1 MPTAVDR
8 RPSVDT
14 RVGILPAQAPGLSRR
29 DGAKVVEMFGGRD
42 NLSEVERPATSAATD
57 FRLNHK
63 PRKKTK
69 EDNQLRKLFNE
80 ASQAPTPHRAPAPRA
95 KCAPLLV
102 AATSPNRALLRSM
115 IPTAM
120 AASTRPSRS
129 SPRWRRLRRHVPDRS
144 RVDLRELSHS
154 ALAVLTN
161 LRCDATIT
169 PGTEARRSRRR

>member
-14 RVGILPAQAPGLSRR
+14 RVGILPAKAPGLSRR
-29 DGAKVVEMFGGRD
+29 DGAKVVEMCGGRD
-42 NLSEVERPATSAATD
+42 NLSEVERPATD

-95 KCAPLLV
+95 KCAPLFV
-102 AATSPNRALLRSM
+102 AATSPNRALLC
-115 IPTAM
+115 
-120 AASTRPSRS
+120 
-129 SPRWRRLRRHVPDRS
+129 
-144 RVDLRELSHS
+144 
-154 ALAVLTN
+154 AV
-161 LRCDATIT
+161 
-169 PGTEARRSRRR
+169 

>member
-14 RVGILPAQAPGLSRR
+14 RVGILPAKAPGLSRR

-42 NLSEVERPATSAATD
+42 NLSEAERPATSAATD

-102 AATSPNRALLRSM
+102 AATSPNRALLC
-115 IPTAM
+115 
-120 AASTRPSRS
+120 
-129 SPRWRRLRRHVPDRS
+129 
-144 RVDLRELSHS
+144 
-154 ALAVLTN
+154 AV
-161 LRCDATIT
+161 
-169 PGTEARRSRRR
+169 

>member
-1 MPTAVDR
+1 MPTAVDQ

-80 ASQAPTPHRAPAPRA
+80 ASQVPISHRAPAPRA
-95 KCAPLLV
+95 KCARRRN
-102 AATSPNRALLRSM
+102 SPNRALRSM
-115 IPTAM
+115 ILTAM
-120 AASTRPSRS
+120 AALT
-129 SPRWRRLRRHVPDRS
+129 RS
-144 RVDLRELSHS
+144 R
-154 ALAVLTN
+154 
-161 LRCDATIT
+161 
-169 PGTEARRSRRR
+169 

>member
-42 NLSEVERPATSAATD
+42 NSEVERPATSAATD

-69 EDNQLRKLFNE
+69 EDKK
-80 ASQAPTPHRAPAPRA
+80 PKA
-95 KCAPLLV
+95 KPKPKDAQGHGH
-102 AATSPNRALLRSM
+102 T
-115 IPTAM
+115 
-120 AASTRPSRS
+120 
-129 SPRWRRLRRHVPDRS
+129 DRD
-144 RVDLRELSHS
+144 V
-154 ALAVLTN
+154 V
-161 LRCDATIT
+161 
-169 PGTEARRSRRR
+169 